1 MHLLVFDGASFIFFE
16 GDLGTGA
23 TVRVGDGDAADV
35 AAAAAAAAAAADDD
49 DDDDDTRRKS
59 QACTTASL
67 GKTFECCCAP
77 QRERG
82 VIWNVP
88 EI

>member
-16 GDLGTGA
+16 GDLVTGA
-23 TVRVGDGDAADV
+23 TVRVGDGDTAAV
-35 AAAAAAAAAAADDD
+35 APAAAAAAAAAAA

-67 GKTFECCCAP
+67 SGED
-77 QRERG
+77 
-82 VIWNVP
+82 V
-88 EI
+88 

>member
-16 GDLGTGA
+16 GDLVTGA
-23 TVRVGDGDAADV
+23 AVRVGDGDT
-35 AAAAAAAAAAADDD
+35 AAAAAAFAAPAAAAD

-67 GKTFECCCAP
+67 SGED
-77 QRERG
+77 
-82 VIWNVP
+82 V
-88 EI
+88 